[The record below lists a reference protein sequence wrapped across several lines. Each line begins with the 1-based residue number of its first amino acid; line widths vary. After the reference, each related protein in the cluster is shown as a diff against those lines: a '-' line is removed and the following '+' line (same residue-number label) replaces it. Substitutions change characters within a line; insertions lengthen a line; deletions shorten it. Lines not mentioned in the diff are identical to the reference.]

1 MAQVQTDRAN
11 LILTINGAQ
20 SANTLKDMEARAR
33 DLRRLLQNLPVD
45 SDEFKLANAEL
56 TKLNTRVKE
65 LKGGLSQAQAQTSL
79 FGRAMQ
85 GALSVL
91 SGISL
96 ASIAAS
102 LLEYGKQLFGV
113 SVSLDTLANKTR
125 TVFGESEALVRAFA
139 EKNAAS
145 IGLAK
150 DQYVGLATAVGD
162 LLIPMGFTQE
172 TAAALSVELVN
183 QGGVLAEW
191 SQGKVTAQEATEI
204 LNKALL
210 GERDALNQLG
220 IDIKDSLVQDELKKR
235 GLADLTGES
244 KRQAEAL
251 VTLQLI
257 TQQSASANAA
267 FATNVDSLTRKKSEF
282 NAKIAEVSQS
292 LGKLLAPAFGFIINI
307 GNKALTVF
315 NSLTK
320 GLGLL
325 FSGEFTKALDYFKY
339 GFSVEDLAAEATKEQ
354 AAAEGVM
361 STSGSGLATALGA
374 GFDKEFERLKKNGTR
389 DSKKL
394 AEERKKALDNA
405 LKGVDVEFAKQELAA
420 LKLRQD
426 GIISTEVQ
434 FGNVMI
440 QLQQQQLEAQLEVY
454 RKFGQEKSKEAIEL
468 QKKLVEI
475 ETNRGQADAIRS
487 SKLAA
492 PLSTLG
498 QAGTGGAQS
507 GVQPGLNSEQLGS
520 ELEINTLRTKFQG
533 FLFAELEFSIERDR
547 LRSESA
553 ARQLA
558 MLQAAGLQETDE
570 YKRITD
576 QKKSLDKSVE
586 DNKADLLKFR
596 QSVEE
601 AGRET
606 FGAVIDFGIQ
616 MLGKDAAA
624 RKKYAVIIKG
634 FQAGEVIVNGISEIQ
649 KIYAKYAAV
658 PGGALIAQSEAIPAG
673 IRTAVAVAKIFATKF
688 ARGGFTGNGKGRPD
702 ETGHVPVGIAHANE
716 WYAPPWMVNH
726 PLFSPT
732 IHALESVRQRG
743 FADGGFT
750 TTPTVNIVPAGL
762 SSSVATGGADSAMLA
777 AEFRAFR
784 EEMRTWQSKLRVS
797 YLDIEGAGNDLS
809 VVRTD
814 ASL

>member
-20 SANTLKDMEARAR
+20 SANTLKEMEARAR

-45 SDEFKLANAEL
+45 SAEFRTASAEL
-56 TKLNTRVKE
+56 NKLNNRVKE
-65 LKGGLSQAQAQTSL
+65 LKGGLAQAQAQTSL

-85 GALSVL
+85 GALSVF

-96 ASIAAS
+96 AGIAS
-102 LLEYGKQLFGV
+102 SVLEYGKQLFGV

-125 TVFGESEALVRAFA
+125 TVFGESEALIRAFA

-235 GLADLTGES
+235 GLQDLTGES

-267 FATNVDSLTRKKSEF
+267 FATNVDSLTRRKSEF

-292 LGKLLAPAFGFIINI
+292 LGKLLAPAFSFIIDL

-315 NSLTK
+315 NSFTK
-320 GLGLL
+320 GISNL
-325 FSGEFTKALDYFKY
+325 FSGNFTKAIDYFTK
-339 GFSVEDLAAEATKEQ
+339 GFSVEDLAAEATKAQ
-354 AAAEGVM
+354 GAAEGVM
-361 STSGSGLATALGA
+361 TTSGSGLATALGA
-374 GFDKEFERLKKNGTR
+374 GFDKEFARLLKNGER
-389 DSKKL
+389 DTKKL
-394 AEERKKALDNA
+394 ADERKKALGNA

-426 GIISTEVQ
+426 GIIQTETQ
-434 FGNVMI
+434 YGNVMI
-440 QLQQQQLEAQLEVY
+440 SLQQQQLAAQLEVY
-454 RKFGQEKSKEAIEL
+454 RKFGQDMSKEAIEL

-475 ETNRGQADAIRS
+475 ETNRGEAGTIRS
-487 SKLAA
+487 SKLAV
-492 PLSTLG
+492 PLGTLG

-507 GVQPGLNSEQLGS
+507 EVQPGLDSEQLGS
-520 ELEINTLRTKFQG
+520 GLEVQALRTKFQG
-533 FLFAELEFSIERDR
+533 FLFAELGFIIERDR

-553 ARQLA
+553 ARQLQ
-558 MLQAAGLQETDE
+558 MLRAAGLQETEE

-576 QKKSLDKSVE
+576 QKKDLDKSVE
-586 DNKADLLKFR
+586 DNKADLLVFR
-596 QSVEE
+596 QSIEE
-601 AGRET
+601 AGRQT

-616 MLGKDAAA
+616 MIGKDAAA

-634 FQAGEVIVNGISEIQ
+634 FQAGEVIVSGISEIQ
-649 KIYAKYAAV
+649 KIYAKYAAI
-658 PGGALIAQSEAIPAG
+658 PGGALIAQGEAIPAG
-673 IRTAVAVAKIFATKF
+673 IRTAVAVAKILATKF
-688 ARGGFTGNGKGRPD
+688 ARGGFTGRGSGQPD
-702 ETGHVPVGIAHANE
+702 ETGHVPVGIAHAGE
-716 WYAPPWMVNH
+716 WYAPPWMVQH
-726 PLFSPT
+726 PQYAPT
-732 IHALESVRQRG
+732 LHALEQVRQKG
-743 FADGGFT
+743 FAEGGFT
-750 TTPTVNIVPAGL
+750 TTPSVNIVPAGV
-762 SSSVATGGADSAMLA
+762 SNAAAVGAADF
-777 AEFRAFR
+777 AELTKEVRQWR
-784 EEMRTWQSKLRVS
+784 TEMTAWQSRLHVS
-797 YLDIEGAGNDLS
+797 YGDIEEVGASLNR
-809 VVRTD
+809 VRTD
-814 ASL
+814 ASF